1 MPFLRILLTGIFA
14 AIAVVAGMFIAAI
27 GLLAMLIGR
36 LLGRPAGVR
45 VRSVRTPFSGRQ
57 PTMRPKGPA
66 GSGDV
71 IDVLATEVPADNL
84 RR

>member
-1 MPFLRILLTGIFA
+1 MPLLRILLTGIFA

-27 GLLAMLIGR
+27 GLIAMLIGR
-36 LLGRPAGVR
+36 LLGRRGGVQ
-45 VRSVRTPFSGRQ
+45 VRTQFAGRQ

-71 IDVLATEVPADNL
+71 IDVMATEVPADPL
-84 RR
+84 PR

>member
-1 MPFLRILLTGIFA
+1 MPLLRIILTGIFA

-27 GLLAMLIGR
+27 GLIAMLIGR
-36 LLGRPAGVR
+36 LLGRPGGVR
-45 VRSVRTPFSGRQ
+45 VRTQFAGRQ

-71 IDVLATEVPADNL
+71 IDVMATEVPADNL
-84 RR
+84 PR

>member
-1 MPFLRILLTGIFA
+1 MPLLRILLTGIFA

-27 GLLAMLIGR
+27 GLIAMLIGR
-36 LLGRPAGVR
+36 LLGRPGGVR
-45 VRSVRTPFSGRQ
+45 VRTPFAGRQ

-71 IDVLATEVPADNL
+71 IDVMATEVPADNL
-84 RR
+84 PR